1 MKNNIEA
8 VRNLMIEGMERL
20 LNPEEGDTFDVEKAK
35 ALAGLGKVVIESAKV
50 EVAALQVAEK
60 FGSKI
65 QGTGFINI
73 DAKPKQITSK
83 TH

>member
-1 MKNNIEA
+1 
-8 VRNLMIEGMERL
+8 MIEGMERL
-20 LNPEEGDTFDVEKAK
+20 LNPEDNDTFDVEKAK

-73 DAKPKQITSK
+73 EPKPKKLS
-83 TH
+83 